1 MATATLNRRG
11 GTANRVD
18 PRGWRVV
25 NRYGKPVEILK
36 NIAGT
41 DTVENNFTNFR
52 DALAHIMRCG
62 KLGEWF
68 AVSG

>member
-1 MATATLNRRG
+1 MGTATLNRKG
-11 GTANRVD
+11 GIANRVD

-25 NRYGKPVEILK
+25 DRNGKPVEILK
-36 NIAGT
+36 NITGT
-41 DTVENNFTNFR
+41 DTVPNSFTNFR
-52 DALAHIMRCG
+52 DALAQIMRCE